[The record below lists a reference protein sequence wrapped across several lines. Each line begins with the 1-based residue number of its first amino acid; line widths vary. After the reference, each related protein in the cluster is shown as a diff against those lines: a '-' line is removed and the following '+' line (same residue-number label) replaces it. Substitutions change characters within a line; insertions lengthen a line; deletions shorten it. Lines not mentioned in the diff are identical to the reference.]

1 MLFLVLF
8 LLGSLNAV
16 TGWLCP
22 IGKVIPG
29 IYVNSG
35 QPAIIG
41 FQTTLQTFNG
51 GLQYSVRAFNNS
63 NLYTAVFYQNKFQ
76 NGISY
81 LESQFTGDASRGNF
95 TVKTNGIHRQDG
107 GVYILQYKQGTDL
120 HTEMCS
126 MLFVLGKPRKATV
139 SHDNNNVLGRNSQL
153 TCNSSSTTYPT
164 NHTLSLTYNWKVND
178 IMNPSY
184 TRYKYGASR
193 KTLTITSVTKED
205 ANKSFKC
212 GATEFGDGVTGFTSD
227 YSDEILFKVIYGP
240 DPSTIKLIPS
250 ITTYTRNEGDSQN
263 DIQCSGNCYPS
274 CNYKWTK
281 SGSNTAVNRATLSL
295 GSLDRTKT
303 GAYTCTVSN
312 PTTGSKQT
320 KPVSIFVRYGPDA
333 STTTLTPAN
342 TTYTLVENTRL
353 DDIVCAADCYPECNY
368 KWTKPD
374 NTVVSNNGVLS
385 LGALNR
391 NEATTYTCTVTR
403 SQTTVSVTKQVYVFV
418 IYGPDTDS
426 VELSP
431 VKRTYRENEGTRLHD
446 ITCSTACY
454 PNCTYKWKK
463 SGTNAVVSNT
473 GVLTLGT
480 LDKYK
485 AATYTC
491 TATNPR
497 KSGSAATDVIVH
509 VRYGPD
515 TCTISS
521 VSPLTLTE
529 GRSSPTVS
537 CESECYPSCS
547 HTWSNVSSNSA
558 IGENGQ
564 FQLVKT
570 TRYQAGNYQCFCKNT
585 ATVQYVKNQT
595 AILHIII
602 QYPPDVTVSLSTEDI
617 TAGNTLSISCDAD
630 GVPSVYSYNGL
641 TQTWNGTPVPNAHT
655 EVIGTPKYS
664 TLHIPSL
671 QLQDS
676 GTYTCYVNNGVRTA
690 DTVSSVT
697 VKVKVLPKILTHVL
711 IFAGRVSGLINVSL
725 QFYSFPDIEEVAFKR
740 YDDQTITN
748 DTAKKYIVSHYE
760 TTVRDKFYGK
770 EVSLSGMQGN
780 LVISNLK
787 KEDFGNYTLIL
798 KNELGN
804 TITPFII
811 DAISPPSGAFDITIN
826 NIQQNTVRVSWK
838 PGFHGGFAQT
848 FLIQLST
855 DRTQW
860 RNEETIYGGT
870 DESEEPMYEVLH
882 NLQESTTYYV
892 RMYAFNSEGNSPFSE
907 VHNFTTLPITV
918 QDNSAAVTAG
928 AVGGAISA
936 VVVIAVIVVVV
947 VLVRREIITKDTIR
961 TRIQIAIRKKQKD
974 QAEVETDGQD
984 NSIRMY
990 EHLNHTTG
998 SENTN
1003 VYDALKVDLKATGN
1017 SNSQYENLPKAVS
1030 TSPTYVNIS
1039 TGKLNKNANQTYE
1052 NLKLHSEIKD
1062 GK

>member
-227 YSDEILFKVIYGP
+227 YSDEILFKVI
-240 DPSTIKLIPS
+240 
-250 ITTYTRNEGDSQN
+250 
-263 DIQCSGNCYPS
+263 
-274 CNYKWTK
+274 
-281 SGSNTAVNRATLSL
+281 
-295 GSLDRTKT
+295 
-303 GAYTCTVSN
+303 
-312 PTTGSKQT
+312 
-320 KPVSIFVRYGPDA
+320 YGPDA

-907 VHNFTTLPITV
+907 VHNFTTLPITEV